1 MHAAWV
7 CVCMC
12 ACVSV
17 FQGSWTGRFNSTC
30 QTAKKCSFL
39 YLLLIHLIIFFIQFW
54 KKICTY
60 QLKVTLYIKILF
72 LLSRSVISDSLWPYG
87 LQHARLPCPSPTP
100 RACSNS
106 WPLSWWWHP
115 TILSSVVPFSS
126 YLHSF
131 PASGPFLINQLFTSG
146 GQSIELQ
153 HQSFQ
158 WIFREGRFPLGLT
171 GLISLQSKSLL
182 PYHGSKASVLQGS
195 PAQVGC
201 MRQVLRPGAPGR
213 PRGIG

>member
-1 MHAAWV
+1 M
-7 CVCMC
+7 
-12 ACVSV
+12 
-17 FQGSWTGRFNSTC
+17 
-30 QTAKKCSFL
+30 
-39 YLLLIHLIIFFIQFW
+39 
-54 KKICTY
+54 
-60 QLKVTLYIKILF
+60 LF
-72 LLSRSVISDSLWPYG
+72 LLSHSVTSDSLWPYG

-106 WPLSWWWHP
+106 WPLSWWWYP

-182 PYHGSKASVLQGS
+182 PYHGSKAPVLQRS

-201 MRQVLRPGAPGR
+201 MRQVLRPGALGR
-213 PRGIG
+213 PSGIGRRGWWEGGSGWGIHVNPWLILVNVWQKPLQYCEVISLQLIIKK